1 MQKLS
6 ATRLIS
12 LLLMASAAGSCAA
25 NPIEDR
31 RQGEEGPAFHYLLGA
46 AANNHPSYFGAIDR
60 DTKLG
65 PLWSVRYG
73 RWQINSSGA
82 GALMGLGR
90 QLQDAGANTELG
102 QFGRVRLALGLR
114 IDGGRKS
121 ANSASTVGLPD
132 VRRTLRG
139 RLGASWAIEEDWR
152 LGASVSSDVLGR
164 GGGMVYASD
173 ISYRLYQGLHS
184 NCALGLQVQAGDA
197 SYMRSFFGTSTY
209 QPGSGARDIAS
220 GVNCNQIFAKHWILF
235 GSANV
240 SQMLGPAA
248 DSPLTQRRG
257 NYAFS
262 IGIAWRN

>member
-1 MQKLS
+1 MNKPPANRLLS
-6 ATRLIS
+6 F
-12 LLLMASAAGSCAA
+12 LLLSSLAGLSMS

-31 RQGEEGPAFHYLLGA
+31 RQGEEGPTFHYLLGA
-46 AANNHPSYFGAIDR
+46 AVNNHPSYFGAIDR

-82 GALMGLGR
+82 SALMGLGQ
-90 QLQDAGANTELG
+90 QLQDAGANTQLG
-102 QFGRVRLALGLR
+102 QFGRVKLGLGLR

-121 ANSASTVGLPD
+121 ANSASTLGLPD

-139 RLGASWAIEEDWR
+139 RLGASWAIDDDWR
-152 LGASVSSDVLGR
+152 LGASMSSDLLGR

-173 ISYRLYQGLHS
+173 ISYRIHQGVHS
-184 NCALGLQVQAGDA
+184 HCALGMQVQAGDA
-197 SYMRSFFGTSTY
+197 SYVRSFFGTVAY
-209 QPGSGARDIAS
+209 QPGGGARDLAS
-220 GVNCNQIFAKHWILF
+220 GVNCSQIFADHWILF

-240 SQMLGPAA
+240 SRMLGPAA
-248 DSPLTQRRG
+248 DSPLTQKRG

-262 IGIAWRN
+262 IGLAWRN